1 MINPS
6 VTDWLL
12 SGPAWVEYRTRVD
25 LLEQPENHPAVVSAR
40 DRMLADSQI
49 SSQIAEL
56 AGWPGQVLNS
66 HKSAGQ
72 HYHKL
77 NFLADLGIQAGDAGM
92 QIVIERIFAHPSAEG
107 PFQLPT
113 NIPEH
118 YGGSGKETWAWAL
131 CDAPLTL
138 YALSK
143 LGFDEDDRVR
153 KGIDYLVNLVREN
166 GWPCTVSR
174 ELGKFRGP
182 GRKDDPC
189 PYATLAMLKLLGV
202 NPRDR
207 ESPQAQNGLESI
219 LDLWTK
225 RQEQHPYM
233 FFMGTDFTKLK
244 VPLIWYDL
252 LHVLDVL
259 SNFPETHHDPR
270 LISMLELLK
279 AKADPG
285 GRFTPES
292 VWTAWKDWE
301 FCQKKT
307 PSYWVTFLSHRIMKR
322 LEENIPGIS

>member
-1 MINPS
+1 MINQS
-6 VTDWLL
+6 IMDWLL
-12 SGPAWVEYRTRVD
+12 SGPAWVEYRTRAD
-25 LLEQPENHPAVVSAR
+25 LLDQPESDPAVVSAR
-40 DRMLADSQI
+40 GRMLADSQV
-49 SSQIAEL
+49 SSLIAEL

-77 NFLADLGIQAGDAGM
+77 NFLADLGIKAGDAGM
-92 QIVIERIFAHPSAEG
+92 QVVIERIFTHQSEEG

-113 NIPEH
+113 IVPEH
-118 YGGSGKETWAWAL
+118 YGGSGKETRSWAL

-143 LGFDEDDRVR
+143 LGFAEDVRVR
-153 KGIDYLVNLVREN
+153 KGIDYLVNLGREN
-166 GWPCTVSR
+166 GWPCAVSS

-189 PYATLAMLKLLGV
+189 PYATLAMLKLLSV
-202 NPRDR
+202 NPLDR
-207 ESPQAQNGLESI
+207 ESRQAQNGLESI
-219 LDLWTK
+219 LALWAN

-244 VPLIWYDL
+244 APLIWYDL

-259 SNFPETHHDPR
+259 SNYPGISNDAR
-270 LISMLELLK
+270 LISMLEVLK

-292 VWTAWKDWE
+292 GWTAWKEWE
-301 FCQKKT
+301 FGQKKI
-307 PSYWVTFLSHRIMKR
+307 PSYWATFLSHRIMKR
-322 LEENIPGIS
+322 IEEKIPGMS